1 MSCVAV
7 TGKRARRLGQYP
19 MSLEVI
25 PELDPF
31 QLLDFLKLLDW
42 MSEPEFPQKEEG
54 DTKFGT
60 KVEQT

>member
-1 MSCVAV
+1 
-7 TGKRARRLGQYP
+7 

-31 QLLDFLKLLDW
+31 QLLDFMKLLGW
-42 MSEPEFPQKEEG
+42 ISEPEFPQEKEG
-54 DTKFGT
+54 GTKFGS